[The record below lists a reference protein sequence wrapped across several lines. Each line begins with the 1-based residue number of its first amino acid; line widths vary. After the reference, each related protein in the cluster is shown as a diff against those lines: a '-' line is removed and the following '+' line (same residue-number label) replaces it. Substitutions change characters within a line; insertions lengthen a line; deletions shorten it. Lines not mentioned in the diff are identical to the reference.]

1 MKCQKCKKKDAT
13 IRVVELGPDGQKEK
27 LLCNTCA
34 RKNPKL
40 MKELGNPKS
49 LLEVAKKV
57 IGVENNEDF
66 LRKMLEEP
74 ESLEPLRN
82 ILGIDLKKVTPDYD
96 KVCPQCGIDLPA
108 IIHTNKQGCDLCYAT
123 FSHFISIMHEDKMK
137 HCGKIPKRAGQKVTV
152 QNELLYW
159 QEKLAEYI
167 KNEDYHAAAKV
178 RDQIKLLEAKD
189 E

>member
-13 IRVVELGPDGQKEK
+13 IRVVEISSDGQREK
-27 LLCNTCA
+27 FLCNICA

-40 MKELGNPKS
+40 MKELGNPQS

-57 IGVENNEDF
+57 VGVENNQAF

-74 ESLEPLRN
+74 ESLAPMRN
-82 ILGIDLKKVTPDYD
+82 IFGIDLQKVTPDYD
-96 KVCPQCGIDLPA
+96 KLCPRCGIDLPT

-123 FSHFISIMHEDKMK
+123 FAHFITSMHADKMR

-152 QNELLYW
+152 QDGLTYW
-159 QEKLAEYI
+159 REKLAEYVKI
-167 KNEDYHAAAKV
+167 EDYHAAAKA
-178 RDQIKLLEAKD
+178 RDQIKALEEKH